1 MMTLLKANIKNKEV
15 RFLTKQILRD
25 EIKKK
30 INKKKQCKTKQ
41 IAIKEI
47 RTKFNIKT
55 NQN

>member
-1 MMTLLKANIKNKEV
+1 MMTLLKANIKNKKI

-41 IAIKEI
+41 ILNKLGLNS
-47 RTKFNIKT
+47 T
-55 NQN
+55 

>member
-30 INKKKQCKTKQ
+30 LIKKNNAK
-41 IAIKEI
+41 
-47 RTKFNIKT
+47 
-55 NQN
+55 

>member
-25 EIKKK
+25 EINKK

-55 NQN
+55 N